1 MFNISSET
9 KAEAVEKMKE
19 ILGADIPE
27 DKLLEAFEAAVKVVA
42 RSFGM

>member
-9 KAEAVEKMKE
+9 KTEAVEKMKE
-19 ILGADIPE
+19 ILGPDVPE
-27 DKLLEAFEAAVKVVA
+27 DKLLEAFEAAVRVVA